1 MPLPIVYPKRKKW
14 YEKTAGARWEIDEK
28 TLKKNTEDFLQIKRW
43 KFFKEFEFTE
53 GFLDYFKNDL
63 MAIQRWASYNCT
75 RKLKELV
82 EKRRYVMYTREGN
95 STGTFYYDRD
105 GRFPTVFNV
114 FVFIKDNRLVYKI
127 HYFYQDLKIRRW
139 NRREESLPR
148 YLSLYGIDK
157 RDDLPDIL
165 NTPVTLYHNSDDLR
179 FKYRTRRFKRKVGK
193 REGRYFEV
201 FDNWFRTEMYNYFLK
216 KCEEKGF
223 L

>member
-14 YEKTAGARWEIDEK
+14 YEKTAGGKWEIDEK
-28 TLKKNTEDFLQIKRW
+28 KLKKNTEDFLQIKRW

-53 GFLDYFKNDL
+53 DFFEEYEKKIINV
-63 MAIQRWASYNCT
+63 QRYYSYNCT
-75 RKLKELV
+75 RKLKELA
-82 EKRRYVMYTREGN
+82 EQRRYVKYTREGN
-95 STGTFYYDRD
+95 STGSFYYDRD

-114 FVFIKDNRLVYKI
+114 FVFIKNNRLVYKI

-148 YLSLYGIDK
+148 YLSLYGVDK

-179 FKYRTRRFKRKVGK
+179 FKHGTRRFERKVGK

-201 FDNWFRTEMYNYFLK
+201 FDNWFRTFVYNDFLK
-216 KCEEKGF
+216 KCEDEG
-223 L
+223 LI